1 MLNSILL
8 ILFLIAVSAFFSMS
22 EISLAASRKI
32 KLKQMADEGNLNAS
46 LVLQLQETP
55 GIFFTVIQIGVN
67 AVAILAG
74 IIGDAAF
81 SPLFDAVLSR
91 MFPDELVSK
100 ISFFCSFVLVTSLFI
115 LLGDLT
121 PKRIGMIAPEAV
133 AVRIINPMRF
143 CLLVFRPLVWLF
155 NGMAN
160 IIFRLLKLPMVRKDD
175 ITSDDIYAVVEA
187 GALAGVLRKQ
197 EHELIE
203 NVFEL
208 ESRTVPSSMT
218 SRESVVYFEL
228 LESEEHIKEKIA
240 QQPHSK
246 FLVCDG
252 SIDQVVGYVDSKDL
266 LNRVLANQ
274 SLALNSGVQIRSALI
289 VPDTLTLS
297 EALESF
303 KTAGEDFAVILNEYA
318 LVVGIITLND
328 VMTTLMGDLVGQ
340 GLEEQIVARD
350 ENSWLVE
357 GGTPIDDVMR
367 VLDIDEFPHSD
378 NYETIGGFMMYMLR
392 KIPKRTDFVRFSGY
406 KFEVV
411 DIDSYKIDQ
420 LLVTR
425 IEEKAPSGANAGG
438 ARSGDEAPQTP

>member
-1 MLNSILL
+1 MLNSILV
-8 ILFLIAVSAFFSMS
+8 ILCLIAVSAFFSLS

-32 KLKQMADEGNLNAS
+32 KLKLLADDGNINAQRI
-46 LVLQLQETP
+46 LKMQENP
-55 GIFFTVIQIGVN
+55 GTFFTVVQIGLN
-67 AVAILAG
+67 AVAILGG
-74 IIGDAAF
+74 IVGDAAF
-81 SPLFDAVLSR
+81 SPAFYNLLLNVVSPQLADQLS
-91 MFPDELVSK
+91 FI
-100 ISFFCSFVLVTSLFI
+100 ISFTLVTSLFI
-115 LLGDLT
+115 LFADLT
-121 PKRIGMIAPEAV
+121 PKRIGMIAPEVV
-133 AVRIINPMRF
+133 ALRIINPMRF
-143 CLLVFRPLVWLF
+143 CLFVFRPLVWFF

-160 IIFRLLKLPMVRKDD
+160 VIFRIFKLPMVRKDD

-218 SRESVVYFEL
+218 SRENVIWFDLHEDEQSLKNKV
-228 LESEEHIKEKIA
+228 SEH
-240 QQPHSK
+240 PHSK
-246 FLVCDG
+246 FLVCNGD
-252 SIDQVVGYVDSKDL
+252 IDHIVGYVDSKDL

-274 SLALNSGVQIRSALI
+274 SMALNSGVQIRNTLI

-303 KTAGEDFAVILNEYA
+303 KTAGEDFAVIMNEYA
-318 LVVGIITLND
+318 LVVGVITLND

-340 GLEEQIVARD
+340 VEEMIVARD
-350 ENSWLVE
+350 ENSWLID

-367 VLDIDEFPHSD
+367 VLDIDEFPQSG
-378 NYETIGGFMMYMLR
+378 NYETIGGFMMFMLR
-392 KIPKRTDFVRFSGY
+392 KIPKRTDAVKFSGY

-411 DIDSYKIDQ
+411 DIDNYRIDQ

-425 IEEKAPSGANAGG
+425 IDARTTVLTPKLPDMEDKGAA
-438 ARSGDEAPQTP
+438 